1 MTDEPIRST
10 PNNQH
15 ESKRKLSSYIC
26 KLLSISAVFVI
37 IISIT
42 LGVLYWYAGLLNEA
56 PDDFPVDKSIIIE
69 KGTDVRAITEILEQE
84 GVVRSNELLYYILV
98 LFYDPTDV
106 KASSYVFENPL
117 SAFAIAERLTQGDFD
132 TDLIRFTHFEGERV
146 TILAKRA
153 EQALPNFD
161 AKAFITNS
169 TPHEGKLFP
178 DTYFIPIEYNDAE
191 LLTLMLDTFE
201 LKVAEFKDQI
211 QVSDLTLNEILVL
224 ASIIEREAN
233 TVKSKKA
240 ISGVFK
246 NRMNIGM
253 ALQADASIEY
263 ILDKPLSEL
272 TPDDLKIDSPYNTY
286 LYLDL
291 PPTPIG
297 NPGFDAIDAVLNPTE
312 SEYYYYI
319 TDNDGVFHYSKTYS
333 EHLRNIELYLR

>member
-1 MTDEPIRST
+1 MTDEPFQFT
-10 PNNQH
+10 PECRNKNKH
-15 ESKRKLSSYIC
+15 KKSSYVG
-26 KLLSISAVFVI
+26 KVLSLTAALIFVAI
-37 IISIT
+37 IL
-42 LGVLYWYAGLLNEA
+42 LGVSYWYASVLNEPPA
-56 PDDFPVDKSIIIE
+56 NFPVNKSIIIE
-69 KGTDVRAITEILEQE
+69 KGTDVMEITEILEQE
-84 GVVRSNELLYYILV
+84 GVVRSSVLLYYTLV
-98 LFYDPTDV
+98 LFHDSTDV

-117 SAFAIAERLTQGDFD
+117 SAFAVAERLTQGDFD

-161 AKAFITNS
+161 VKAFIASS

-178 DTYFIPIEYNDAE
+178 DTYFIPTEYNDAE
-191 LLTLMLDTFE
+191 LLILLLDTFE
-201 LKVAEFKDQI
+201 QKIAGFDEQI
-211 QVSDLTLNEILVL
+211 QVSDLTLDEILVL

-233 TVKSKKA
+233 TAESKKA

-272 TPDDLKIDSPYNTY
+272 TPDDLEIDSPYNTY